1 MLHGGKS
8 RGMQVPT
15 ESSPLRET
23 VGIVDPGGSS
33 PCPSH
38 FEYVYDLRLKDGC
51 SDRFFKDVASFCIGL
66 MAEVERRASSTLDGY
81 RRHVQL
87 DLCEAPRSRGEYALD
102 LLTLGMAL
110 NIYACKAER
119 TPLWAVVVARELGR
133 LRHHAKWMKPT
144 VDRARGVL
152 FKGFLNRTSAAGS
165 GGEAK
170 GAGVDLLRRLPG
182 LVAWMRATGELE
194 QEALRVDHW
203 RSYLGTLELWEAA
216 RWMEVAVDLF
226 SSFEREAAEALG
238 SYTQGVKEFLAAE
251 YAHRGC
257 REDQLFC
264 GRTPVEY
271 HLNMVAAE
279 VMNQGLRKSF
289 ERTARKVVLVPAC
302 MRGAQASTCRAK
314 VRGVDMTCAA
324 CDPECSVNYIT
335 RRMRKIGATVYLVPH
350 TSGFSRWLDRW
361 EREPG
366 VGVTAVAC
374 LLNIMPGGLEMRER
388 RIAAQC
394 VPLDF
399 PGCKKHWDSEGMSTA
414 VNEDRLV
421 QIMATPMFT

>member
-1 MLHGGKS
+1 
-8 RGMQVPT
+8 MQAPT
-15 ESSPLRET
+15 ESDPLRET
-23 VGIVDPGGSS
+23 VGVVGRAGSS
-33 PCPSH
+33 SCPYHSEH
-38 FEYVYDLRLKDGC
+38 IYDLRLKDGC
-51 SDRFFKDVASFCIGL
+51 SDRFFEDAAGFCVGL
-66 MAEVERRASSTLDGY
+66 MAEVERRASFALNGY
-81 RRHVQL
+81 SHHVQL
-87 DLCEAPRSRGEYALD
+87 NLCEAPRSRGEYALD

-110 NIYACKAER
+110 NLYACRAAS
-119 TPLWAVVVARELGR
+119 TPRWAVEVARELGR
-133 LRHHAKWMKPT
+133 LRHHAKWMKPAL
-144 VDRARGVL
+144 DRARGAL
-152 FKGFLNRTSAAGS
+152 FKGFLDRTSAVASGDKKCAG
-165 GGEAK
+165 A
-170 GAGVDLLRRLPG
+170 DLLHQLPA

-194 QEALRVDHW
+194 QEAMRVDHW
-203 RSYLGTLELWEAA
+203 RSYLGTLKVSEAA
-216 RWMEVAVDLF
+216 RWIEVASDLF
-226 SSFEREAAEALG
+226 SDFERKAADALG
-238 SYTQGVKEFLAAE
+238 SYTRGVDGFLATE
-251 YAHRGC
+251 YANHGC

-264 GRTPVEY
+264 GRASVEY

-279 VMNQGLRKSF
+279 VMNQGLRKAF

-302 MRGAQASTCRAK
+302 MRGARADTCKAR
-314 VRGVDMTCAA
+314 VRGVDITCAA

-350 TSGFSRWLDRW
+350 TTGFGKWLDRW

-421 QIMATPMFT
+421 QITATPLFT